1 MNIQDLRKEKI
12 AILGLSTEGIASG
25 EFLARQK
32 IPFTV
37 LEKKELPQL
46 GKAKDYLSQWKAEY
60 RLGKNHLDKLADFTL
75 VLRSPGIPLFLP
87 QIRAA
92 CSQGVKISSQTKL
105 FLKLCPSPAIGITGT
120 KGKGTTAILTHNIL
134 KEEGKRVFLG
144 GNIGKP
150 PLDFLE
156 KLDRATWVILELS
169 SFQLEDFEQSPHIA
183 VVLGLAPDH
192 LAPES
197 PDAPNFHK
205 DEETYYKIKE
215 KMVAFQKQ
223 DDVAIL
229 NFDDD
234 KVKTFATKTQAQ
246 VYYFSQSQK
255 VTGAY
260 ISQNKEIILNVGG
273 IRKVIGKTK
282 DLVLPGKH
290 NWWNVCAAVAA
301 GGLAGCSKES
311 IQKAVF
317 SFQGYEHR
325 LELVA
330 EIEGVKYYND
340 SAATNPEPCVAALKS
355 FEGHL
360 ILIAGGSNKGQMY
373 DKLGEA
379 IVQSQ
384 VKTVYLIGE
393 MAAKIAAAVRDQSS
407 KLNPPT
413 GGQNSKS
420 KTSSIILAG
429 YPTMEKIV
437 RDCSKLAQ
445 KSDIVLLSP
454 ACASFDMF
462 INYKD
467 RGHQFKKAVLDLKR
481 ERGKKLQTGSI

>member
-1 MNIQDLRKEKI
+1 
-12 AILGLSTEGIASG
+12 
-25 EFLARQK
+25 
-32 IPFTV
+32 
-37 LEKKELPQL
+37 
-46 GKAKDYLSQWKAEY
+46 
-60 RLGKNHLDKLADFTL
+60 
-75 VLRSPGIPLFLP
+75 
-87 QIRAA
+87 
-92 CSQGVKISSQTKL
+92 
-105 FLKLCPSPAIGITGT
+105 
-120 KGKGTTAILTHNIL
+120 
-134 KEEGKRVFLG
+134 
-144 GNIGKP
+144 
-150 PLDFLE
+150 
-156 KLDRATWVILELS
+156 
-169 SFQLEDFEQSPHIA
+169 
-183 VVLGLAPDH
+183 
-192 LAPES
+192 
-197 PDAPNFHK
+197 
-205 DEETYYKIKE
+205 
-215 KMVAFQKQ
+215 
-223 DDVAIL
+223 
-229 NFDDD
+229 
-234 KVKTFATKTQAQ
+234 
-246 VYYFSQSQK
+246 
-255 VTGAY
+255 
-260 ISQNKEIILNVGG
+260 
-273 IRKVIGKTK
+273 
-282 DLVLPGKH
+282 
-290 NWWNVCAAVAA
+290 
-301 GGLAGCSKES
+301 
-311 IQKAVF
+311 
-317 SFQGYEHR
+317 
-325 LELVA
+325 VA